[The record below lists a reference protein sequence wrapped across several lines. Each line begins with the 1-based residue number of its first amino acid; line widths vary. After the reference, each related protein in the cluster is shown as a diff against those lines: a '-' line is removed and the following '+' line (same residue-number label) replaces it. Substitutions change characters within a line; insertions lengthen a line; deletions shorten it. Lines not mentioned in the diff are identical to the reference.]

1 MQKTDLT
8 GRAHKFG
15 DDVNTDYI
23 IPGKYLMK
31 ITDPDKLAEHAMEG
45 VDSDFGDEVEPGD
58 FIVAGNNFGS
68 GSSREEAPAVIKHS
82 EVGAVLAKSFAR
94 IFYRNAVN
102 IGLPI
107 IECDTDGID
116 QGDEL
121 SVDMERGV
129 LKDLTKGEE
138 IEITPIPDEMKT
150 IMDDGGL
157 VSHLEKNGTFSF

>member
-1 MQKTDLT
+1 MKKTELT
-8 GRAHKFG
+8 GKAHKYG
-15 DDVNTDYI
+15 DDINTDYI

-31 ITDPDKLAEHAMEG
+31 ITDDDKLAEHAMEG
-45 VDSDFGDEVEPGD
+45 VDPEFREKAEPGD

-68 GSSREEAPAVIKHS
+68 GSSREEAPTVIKHS

-107 IECDTDGID
+107 IECNTDRID

-121 SVDMERGV
+121 NIDLANGV
-129 LKDLTKGEE
+129 LKDLDKNEE
-138 IEITPIPDEMKT
+138 IEISPLPPEMNE
-150 IMDDGGL
+150 ILEDGGL
-157 VSHLEKNGTFSF
+157 VPHLEKHGTFNL